1 MQHINR
7 LRDCHSAN
15 GGTICG
21 TAMTEKEQRYA
32 ATIPPVPQKAG
43 HFTGLKI
50 CSPANCGTATTL
62 NFML

>member
-15 GGTICG
+15 GETICG

-32 ATIPPVPQKAG
+32 VPQSA
-43 HFTGLKI
+43 GLKLPRI
-50 CSPANCGTATTL
+50 
-62 NFML
+62 FRD